1 MWLATIGA
9 RAVAE
14 MEEEELPVEMEP
26 EDAEPEE
33 ARELELDGLPHPS
46 LSVLPSCLPLYLYVL
61 QLKLSHVSHV
71 LTYPLRYL
79 AIP

>member
-1 MWLATIGA
+1 
-9 RAVAE
+9 

-46 LSVLPSCLPLYLYVL
+46 CLPLYLYVL